1 MLAPVTTATLPFGCR
16 STFHALLL
24 VALDEISWSQGS
36 GLLVEVGLSQRPP
49 LVEEIPLVE
58 RDLEALGVAGG
69 LDQPGRACDPSDL
82 CGQQQAREKKLP
94 NCRHFASSARATGL
108 GHETGRRVGTGNT
121 KCLFAGNLGSGSDG
135 TRTRDLR
142 RDRPAF

>member
-1 MLAPVTTATLPFGCR
+1 MPLLAPVTTATLPFGCR

-58 RDLEALGVAGG
+58 RDLEALG
-69 LDQPGRACDPSDL
+69 
-82 CGQQQAREKKLP
+82 
-94 NCRHFASSARATGL
+94 
-108 GHETGRRVGTGNT
+108 GRRRSRS
-121 KCLFAGNLGSGSDG
+121 AG
-135 TRTRDLR
+135 
-142 RDRPAF
+142 